1 MTRIRWCLKE
11 KWTMSKRRLAFAQSV
26 RKTEALAKNHHEAWF
41 DSWSSRIYR
50 FKNTELLVV
59 HIFAVSAPI
68 WSCMWSGRVLQAG
81 IACQNPNSRLWWGYG
96 GRPGRVPGIPRC
108 FVKWRW
114 SFVLLDKYKTKNAL
128 ICIKSCWWPMS
139 LTKNQCTLWNMRII
153 YINATLWKA
162 HVWTK

>member
-1 MTRIRWCLKE
+1 
-11 KWTMSKRRLAFAQSV
+11 MSKRRLAFAQSV

-81 IACQNPNSRLWWGYG
+81 IACQTPTADYDEAMAGVQVEFPEFHGVSSNGADRL
-96 GRPGRVPGIPRC
+96 C
-108 FVKWRW
+108 F
-114 SFVLLDKYKTKNAL
+114 SAN
-128 ICIKSCWWPMS
+128 IKQKM
-139 LTKNQCTLWNMRII
+139 
-153 YINATLWKA
+153 
-162 HVWTK
+162 H